1 MRRSPL
7 YSYCIHF
14 KSHVRPNWR
23 CRQCVVMPWTRS
35 DHYHSCGSM
44 LWLRSDDHRLRIP
57 TLRIFWSCAGVTE
70 VRAKRAPLLTLANVA
85 RRVSALLGEDAPGA
99 VCKFTQSALLLL
111 LVARPLAELEKKIT
125 MACVQSRPQAAETAE

>member
-7 YSYCIHF
+7 YSYCLHF
-14 KSHVRPNWR
+14 KSHIRPNWR

-57 TLRIFWSCAGVTE
+57 IIDISKVIGTVGAAG
-70 VRAKRAPLLTLANVA
+70 LSSSL
-85 RRVSALLGEDAPGA
+85 
-99 VCKFTQSALLLL
+99 
-111 LVARPLAELEKKIT
+111 LAEA
-125 MACVQSRPQAAETAE
+125 MDA